1 MEQLVQSMLTADI
14 GSLEAFQVFQ
24 EQLNGAFES
33 ANEYASNQAEYI
45 NHINETID
53 YYTEMSERLDMT
65 TDEINQRQA
74 ILNEI
79 NNATLASLIEGG
91 STFNKLDGQY
101 QEIIRNNNQ
110 TEYIQGQI
118 DQVSNEI
125 NDVNNQINAL
135 KEQSNQIAS
144 EAKQTSNNNTKAIN
158 NKIGS
163 SSSKAS
169 ETVST
174 SITDSKDSIGGKI
187 DSFQGIFEEFSGG
200 NLISLADLTE
210 HIVYLMDHV
219 DGVKTAVE
227 SIQFPQFIYPAGS
240 RGGMLGFSNGG
251 VDEVTRAVQVHG
263 TKNRPELILN
273 NSQSAALFKYIDS
286 MTRIPTL
293 STAGSARNALS
304 AFNTSNN
311 TTNEGTSF
319 TGCEFNIESNANNI
333 DSLVR
338 ELKQS
343 SPMKRN

>member
-1 MEQLVQSMLTADI
+1 M
-14 GSLEAFQVFQ
+14 
-24 EQLNGAFES
+24 
-33 ANEYASNQAEYI
+33 
-45 NHINETID
+45 
-53 YYTEMSERLDMT
+53 
-65 TDEINQRQA
+65 
-74 ILNEI
+74 
-79 NNATLASLIEGG
+79 
-91 STFNKLDGQY
+91 
-101 QEIIRNNNQ
+101 
-110 TEYIQGQI
+110 QGQI

-125 NDVNNQINAL
+125 NDVSNQISAL
-135 KEQSNQIAS
+135 NEQSNQIAN
-144 EAKQTSNNNTKAIN
+144 EAKQTSNNNTKSIKD
-158 NKIGS
+158 KIGS
-163 SSSKAS
+163 SSNTAS
-169 ETVST
+169 QKISNQVANSST
-174 SITDSKDSIGGKI
+174 EIKDVTGKFKEDFINFSKDGVGWKNSLSDISNHSSSLKTVVI
-187 DSFQGIFEEFSGG
+187 DIKNAIQNFKFPTGIYFG
-200 NLISLADLTE
+200 
-210 HIVYLMDHV
+210 
-219 DGVKTAVE
+219 
-227 SIQFPQFIYPAGS
+227 PAASKGA
-240 RGGMLGFSNGG
+240 MLGFSNGG